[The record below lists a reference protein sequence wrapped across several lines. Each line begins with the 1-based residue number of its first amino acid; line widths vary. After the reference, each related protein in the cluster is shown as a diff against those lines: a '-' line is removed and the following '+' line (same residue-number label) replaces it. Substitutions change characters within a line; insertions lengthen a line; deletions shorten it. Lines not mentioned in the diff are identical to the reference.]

1 MDIKEAFISLINGT
15 PLESAVPI
23 RDIYLCWIDRDIQ
36 NTMKKEVYFLNP
48 RSYISTKSIKHAYDR
63 RPSFTEKHAHE
74 IDGIIREPDLVLKD
88 NDKKGDFIF
97 VKRSARGKN
106 KFICCPIEICVR
118 ESGHLSVKC
127 VTFFPTKSRAYLR
140 KFPTVWD
147 REGGL
152 LLHRDATLARD
163 TQQ

>member
-1 MDIKEAFISLINGT
+1 MDIKEAFNSLINNT
-15 PLESAVPI
+15 APESQVPI
-23 RDIYLCWIDRDIQ
+23 RDIYICWIDRNIQ
-36 NTMKKEVYFLNP
+36 NVMKKEVYFLNP

-63 RPSFTEKHAHE
+63 RPSFTRDNVGE
-74 IDGIIREPDLVLKD
+74 IDGIIRYPDFVLKD

-97 VKRSARGKN
+97 VKRSDLSKK
-106 KFICCPIEICVR
+106 KFICCPAEICMR

-127 VTFFPTKSRAYLR
+127 VTFFPTKSRSYLR

-152 LLHRDATLARD
+152 LLHRDISLARD